1 MDKYIVVTTL
11 TNDKDIADKI
21 VNVLLN
27 KRLVAGS
34 QISKVESKYWWNNKI
49 EESYE
54 YKIEFRTKS
63 NLFNEIEE
71 EIKKIHDYEVFE
83 LSSYEI
89 VNSNEEFLKW
99 IDDNTK

>member
-34 QISKVESKYWWNNKI
+34 QISKVESKYWRNNKI

-54 YKIEFRTKS
+54 YKIE
-63 NLFNEIEE
+63 
-71 EIKKIHDYEVFE
+71 D
-83 LSSYEI
+83 
-89 VNSNEEFLKW
+89 
-99 IDDNTK
+99 

>member
-49 EESYE
+49 EESNE

-63 NLFNEIEE
+63 NLYNEIEK
-71 EIKKIHDYEVFE
+71 EIRKIHDYEVFE

-89 VNSNEEFLKW
+89 DNSNEEFLKW
-99 IDDNTK
+99 IDNNTK